1 MYRLPYKVRVG
12 KTRKRGVWA
21 MALSIKKRSKSLP
34 DERRQVVLGGNDV
47 LLHRGMFIDS
57 EVLDAILSTDKRLL
71 WAFIRN
77 EGNDDVQAC
86 PFSEAEVIWMT
97 EADVL
102 QEKDVEI

>member
-1 MYRLPYKVRVG
+1 MLYRLPYQARVG

-77 EGNDDVQAC
+77 GEDVQAC
-86 PFSEAEVIWMT
+86 PFSEEEVIWMT
-97 EADVL
+97 EHDVVRE
-102 QEKDVEI
+102 QDVEI